1 MLRTMTLGLV
11 LCSCSGGSIASAE
24 SPHIVLILAD
34 DLGWSDLACYGADLH
49 ETPHLDALAGAG
61 ARFTQAYAPAPV
73 CTPTRASLLTG
84 KHPARLGITIWSEGS
99 QQGPTNRALLQAESQ
114 HDLPHT
120 ETTLAT
126 HLRAAG
132 YQTALVGK
140 WHLGNADHYPETHGF
155 DVNIGGTRWGAPQTF
170 FWPYAGAG
178 RFGGEFRYVPHLE
191 FGAPGEYLTDRL
203 TDEAIRVLDH
213 FRQMQRPI
221 FLYLAHH
228 APHTPIEAKPTDV
241 DYFRQR
247 LRPGA
252 RHQNATYAAMV
263 RSLDE
268 SVGRIASYLKQHDLE
283 DNTLVI
289 FASDNGGYIGTMQ
302 DTGPTAGQMI
312 PITTNSPLRSGKGTL
327 YEGGL
332 RVPLIVRWPRTV
344 SAGITCNTPVV
355 LTDLFPTLAAAAGLT
370 LPATVPVDGIDL
382 SPLLHDPK
390 ATLARETFYFHYPHY
405 YHAPPSTPVSAV
417 RIGDWKLL
425 EYYEDQ
431 HVELYDLSADPGEEH
446 DLASAQPDRVAQ
458 LRAQLTRWKQTVGA
472 KLPTPNPDYERVR

>member
-1 MLRTMTLGLV
+1 
-11 LCSCSGGSIASAE
+11 
-24 SPHIVLILAD
+24 
-34 DLGWSDLACYGADLH
+34 
-49 ETPHLDALAGAG
+49 
-61 ARFTQAYAPAPV
+61 
-73 CTPTRASLLTG
+73 
-84 KHPARLGITIWSEGS
+84 
-99 QQGPTNRALLQAESQ
+99 LLQADSL
-114 HDLPHT
+114 HDLPHS

-140 WHLGNADHYPETHGF
+140 WHLGNSDHYPETHGF

-170 FWPYAGAG
+170 FWPYSGSG

-191 FGAPGEYLTDRL
+191 FGVPGEYLTDRL
-203 TDEAIRVLDH
+203 TDEALRVLDH
-213 FRQMQRPI
+213 FRQSERPF

-228 APHTPIEAKPTDV
+228 APHTPIEAKPADV
-241 DYFRQR
+241 DHFRQR
-247 LRPGA
+247 LQPGA
-252 RHQNATYAAMV
+252 RHQNAHYAAMV

-268 SVGRIASYLKQHDLE
+268 SVGRVASYLKQHDLE
-283 DNTLVI
+283 DNSLVV

-302 DTGPTAGQMI
+302 DTGQNTGQDTGQTI

-332 RVPLIVRWPRTV
+332 RVPLIVRWPREV
-344 SAGITCNTPVV
+344 PAGITCNTPVV

-370 LPATVPVDGIDL
+370 LPANVPVDGLDL

-390 ATLARETFYFHYPHY
+390 ATLAREEFYFHYPHY

-417 RIGDWKLL
+417 RVGNWKLL

-431 HVELYDLSADPGEEH
+431 HVELYDLSADAGEEH
-446 DLASAQPDRVAQ
+446 DLASVQPDRVAD
-458 LRAQLTRWKQTVGA
+458 LRERLTRWKLEVEA
-472 KLPTPNPDYERVR
+472 KLPVSNPDYERVR